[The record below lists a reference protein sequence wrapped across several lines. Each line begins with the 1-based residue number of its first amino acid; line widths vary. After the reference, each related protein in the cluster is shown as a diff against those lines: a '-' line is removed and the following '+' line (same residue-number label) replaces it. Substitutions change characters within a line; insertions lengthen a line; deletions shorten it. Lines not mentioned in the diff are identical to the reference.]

1 MGIGKQSQWSATY
14 RKKSYRKEPR
24 CPVANC
30 WQNKVKTVTL
40 PCEFGTGFFPHLDK
54 GPLIKIL
61 QVWMQL
67 SSRALAQYA
76 LGPGMSLSTKNKQQT
91 HKQANQFMN
100 NFAKDL
106 PKPYQCIMSLK
117 ILIPFNLIHLN

>member
-1 MGIGKQSQWSATY
+1 M
-14 RKKSYRKEPR
+14 
-24 CPVANC
+24 ANC

-67 SSRALAQYA
+67 SGRALAQYA
-76 LGPGMSLSTKNKQQT
+76 LGPGMRLMTKNKQQT
-91 HKQANQFMN
+91 HKQANQFVN

-106 PKPYQCIMSLK
+106 PKPYQRIMSENSDSFQ
-117 ILIPFNLIHLN
+117 FNTSKLIHLSVVHNKM